1 MCVAP
6 KVQLIGNS
14 CAPATINAVILPNA
28 GTYVIGGQQLF
39 SNLDPKVMA
48 YMHCHL
54 VSSWDVNTILMNG
67 APLSNGDLS
76 PEGEVTL
83 PLNGYFVATQA
94 PTTLYLE
101 CAYSGAD
108 NGEFAS
114 QVVASQYGSL
124 TAIQVK

>member
-1 MCVAP
+1 
-6 KVQLIGNS
+6 
-14 CAPATINAVILPNA
+14 
-28 GTYVIGGQQLF
+28 
-39 SNLDPKVMA
+39 MA

-114 QVVASQYGSL
+114 QVVASQHGSL